1 MTGANEDPP
10 VVIIGAGPAGL
21 AAAER
26 LQKRKIK
33 HVVLEAGPK
42 VAAALRRVDPE
53 MRLLSPTGLSL
64 MPDMQ
69 RRVDEPNY
77 LPFSDLVREL
87 ELYAK
92 QYGLEVIS
100 GATVVSVEK
109 SAEDF
114 TVTYESTDDKA
125 GGGARHEIK
134 ASHVINASGI
144 ISHPQLPEAFRPD
157 QVSFRWLHSLDARA
171 GDLME
176 ARKLLVVG
184 GGASAAEVL
193 EGWLDVRKPDDHAWL
208 SLRSPLRSVPH
219 WILGVDLHYLGWL
232 PEQLPAWLLG
242 WRAGRFHEPMTGLK
256 VKRAIG
262 KKLITRVTGVARYDG
277 DSVVL
282 TDGTRLQP
290 DLVVFSTGF
299 RYDTRHLDDLLA
311 FDPDGRPLVRNCEST
326 RVRGLY
332 LLGYRYGRTFASP
345 YLRGIARDAEYV
357 AKRIARAGKE
367 RQKRAA

>member
-1 MTGANEDPP
+1 MA
-10 VVIIGAGPAGL
+10 
-21 AAAER
+21 
-26 LQKRKIK
+26 
-33 HVVLEAGPK
+33 
-42 VAAALRRVDPE
+42 
-53 MRLLSPTGLSL
+53 
-64 MPDMQ
+64 
-69 RRVDEPNY
+69 
-77 LPFSDLVREL
+77 
-87 ELYAK
+87 
-92 QYGLEVIS
+92 
-100 GATVVSVEK
+100 
-109 SAEDF
+109 
-114 TVTYESTDDKA
+114 
-125 GGGARHEIK
+125 
-134 ASHVINASGI
+134 
-144 ISHPQLPEAFRPD
+144 
-157 QVSFRWLHSLDARA
+157 
-171 GDLME
+171 

-193 EGWLDVRKPDDHAWL
+193 ERWLDVRRPDDHAWL

-262 KKLITRVTGVARYDG
+262 KKLITRVKGVARYEG

-299 RYDTRHLDDLLA
+299 RYDTQHLNDLLA

-332 LLGYRYGRTFASP
+332 VLGYRYGRTFASP

-357 AKRIARAGKE
+357 AKYIARSRKK

>member
-1 MTGANEDPP
+1 MTAVSDDTP

-21 AAAER
+21 AAAEC
-26 LQKRKIK
+26 LQKRRIK

-42 VAAALRRVDPE
+42 IASALRRVDPE
-53 MRLLSPTGLSL
+53 MRLLSPTSLSL

-77 LPFSDLVREL
+77 LPFSDLVQEL

-92 QYGLEVIS
+92 QYGIEVIS
-100 GATVVSVEK
+100 GARVVAVEQ
-109 SAEDF
+109 SGEEF
-114 TVTYESTDDKA
+114 TVTYETGD
-125 GGGARHEIK
+125 GARHEIK
-134 ASHVINASGI
+134 ASSVINASGL
-144 ISHPQLPEAFRPD
+144 ISHPQLPEAFQPG

-171 GDLME
+171 SDLTQ
-176 ARKLLVVG
+176 ARKVLVVG

-193 EGWLDVRKPDDHAWL
+193 ERWLDVRKPDDHAWL

-232 PEQLPAWLLG
+232 PEQLPARLLG
-242 WRAGRFHEPMTGLK
+242 WRAGRLHEPMTGLK

-262 KKLITRVTGVARYDG
+262 KKLITRVPGVARYEG

-282 TDGTRLQP
+282 TDETRLQP
-290 DLVVFSTGF
+290 DLVVFATGF
-299 RYDTRHLDDLLA
+299 RYETRHLNGLLE

-326 RVRGLY
+326 RARGVY

-357 AKRIARAGKE
+357 AKRIARARKE
-367 RQKRAA
+367 RQQRAA